1 MSLVTMNSTV
11 FTTLEKAT
19 DLPQVE
25 LDHAASLSTMVQ
37 GEAIGDL
44 QVLQLS
50 ASLIRVSQVVRE
62 WYWDGPFPSGVDS
75 IFELQVSGS
84 SIGPVGTLTELLDA
98 INTGVANGGLNQ
110 VRILHNGTEVLSLS
124 MGASGYVLA
133 SGAQSV
139 RIDGDLPLSFTELFE
154 LGSLFSDLYNIFYLS
169 RVERNALFNQLDAF
183 SLGGFAVLDGGEEL
197 FGIHV
202 SATEASLTLNGM
214 TIALSGTFPD
224 RLGEGVRL
232 LWEVSRQFENMFE
245 TGAGIDLTLLS
256 NFDVTGLTIT
266 NDQGRVLATMPTPL
280 DGTDMVWKVDGRLYA
295 EMLMGDI
302 GRDYLSGTPGVVKSV
317 LAGMAGNDRL
327 FGGAA
332 ADLLLGGSGA
342 DRLDGGSGT
351 DRLSGGTGR
360 DVLTGGGQ
368 ADTFIFNP
376 RGGLDTIRDFTEGL
390 DLIQI
395 ASAKSLSDLTFTDL
409 GDDVQIDFAT
419 VHIIVENIEI
429 VDLAVAGNFV
439 F

>member
-1 MSLVTMNSTV
+1 MSLVTMNSAV
-11 FTTLEKAT
+11 FTTLENAT
-19 DLPQVE
+19 ELPQVE
-25 LDHAASLSTMVQ
+25 LDHAGPLSLMSE

-62 WYWDGPFPSGVDS
+62 YIPGITPDDFVDHT
-75 IFELQVSGS
+75 FEMRVSGS
-84 SIGPVGTLTELLDA
+84 GIGPVGTLTELLDA

-124 MGASGYVLA
+124 MAASGYVLA

-139 RIDGDLPLSFTELFE
+139 RIDGDLPLSFTELFD
-154 LGSLFSDLYNIFYLS
+154 LGGLFMDLGNIFNLT
-169 RVERNALFNQLDAF
+169 RAERNTLFTKLDAF
-183 SLGGFAVLDGGEEL
+183 SVGGFAVFDGADEL
-197 FGIHV
+197 FGVHV

-224 RLGEGVRL
+224 RLGEGARL
-232 LWEVSRQFENMFE
+232 VFDLLRQVERLFE
-245 TGAGIDLTLLS
+245 TGADIDPSLLS

-266 NDQGRVLATMPTPL
+266 NDQGRVLATLPTPL
-280 DGTDMVWKVDGRLYA
+280 GGTDMVWKVDGRLYA

-302 GRDYLSGTPGVVKSV
+302 GTDYLYGTSGVVKSV

-332 ADLLLGGSGA
+332 TDLLLGGSGS

-351 DRLSGGTGR
+351 DRLAGGTGR
-360 DVLTGGGQ
+360 DFLTGGGQ

-376 RGGLDTIRDFTEGL
+376 RGGVDTIRDFTEGL
-390 DLIQI
+390 DVIQI
-395 ASAKSLSDLTFTDL
+395 SSAKSLSDLTFTDL

-419 VHIIVENIEI
+419 IHIIVENIEI